1 MAWKNY
7 KVLVV
12 VPARGGSK
20 GIPRKNLQLVGGVS
34 LVARVA
40 NVVKRLPWVDRAI
53 LSTDDPEIADEGVRV
68 GLAVP
73 FMRPLSLATDTS
85 RSVDMWRHAWLEC
98 ESMDAC
104 RYDISILLEPTSPL
118 RRAHD
123 VERTVA
129 ALLSGDH
136 AAAATISPTP
146 AHYTPEKTLTL
157 GANDMLGFYHT
168 EGSHYARRQDIP
180 QYFHRNGICYAVHR
194 STVVDQCQ
202 IMEDRCVG
210 VIIDHPVVN
219 IDEPY
224 ELEVAGILVSRGY

>member
-73 FMRPLSLATDTS
+73 FMRPPSLATDTS
-85 RSVDMWRHAWLEC
+85 RSVDVWRHAWLEC

-118 RRAHD
+118 RRAQD
-123 VERTVA
+123 VECTIA

-146 AHYTPEKTLTL
+146 PHYTPEKTLTL
-157 GANDMLGFYHT
+157 GPNGMLGFYLT
-168 EGSHYARRQDIP
+168 EGSRYARRQDVP

-194 STVVDQCQ
+194 STVVDRCQ
-202 IMEDRCVG
+202 IMEEQCVG
-210 VIIDHPVVN
+210 VVIDRPVVN

-224 ELEVAGILVSRGY
+224 ELEMAEILVSHGH

>member
-20 GIPRKNLQLVGGVS
+20 GILRKNLQLVAGVS

-40 NVVKRLPWVDRAI
+40 NVVKQLPWVDRAI

-73 FMRPLSLATDTS
+73 FMRPPSLATDTS
-85 RSVDMWRHAWLEC
+85 RSVDVWRHAWIEC

-118 RRAHD
+118 RCAQD

-136 AAAATISPTP
+136 AAAVTISPTP
-146 AHYTPEKTLTL
+146 AHYAPEKTLTL
-157 GANDMLGFYHT
+157 GANDMLGFYLKD
-168 EGSHYARRQDIP
+168 GSRYVRRQDIP

-194 STVVDQCQ
+194 STVLDRHQ
-202 IMEDRCVG
+202 IMEERCVG
-210 VIIDHPVVN
+210 VVIDRPVVN
-219 IDEPY
+219 IDEPF
-224 ELEVAGILVSRGY
+224 ELEVAEVLVSRGY